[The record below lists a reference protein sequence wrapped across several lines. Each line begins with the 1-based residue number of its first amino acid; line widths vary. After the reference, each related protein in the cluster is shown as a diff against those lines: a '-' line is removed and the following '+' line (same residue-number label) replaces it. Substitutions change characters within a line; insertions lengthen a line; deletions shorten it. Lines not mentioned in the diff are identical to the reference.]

1 MINQLLSSL
10 GLTVREASVYL
21 CLLTLGAS
29 KSIEIARYTGFTRP
43 TIYDVIEK
51 LIHRGL
57 VSKYKKK
64 STMVFSAQDP
74 QKLVAYLDREL
85 DEVQNKLTNQK
96 KQVQALLPA
105 LQSMQLSNKSKPR
118 VQFFEGEKGMREAYE
133 DTLTTKTKM
142 YAYTNVQEMMRS
154 LPHFFP
160 AYFKRRTAKRIQV
173 NAVFVDNE
181 AGQLLAKTNI
191 EDLRTTKFFCDNV
204 TWSPEVKIYDDK
216 VLITS
221 WQEKMAIIIQSKEY
235 ADLQR
240 VIFSILWR
248 NLE

>member
-10 GLTVREASVYL
+10 GLSEREASVYL

-29 KSIEIARYTGFTRP
+29 KSIEVARYTGFTRP
-43 TIYDVIEK
+43 TIYDVLEK

-64 STMVFSAQDP
+64 HITVFSAQDP

-85 DEVQNKLTNQK
+85 DDVHNKLINQK

-105 LQSMQLSNKSKPR
+105 LLSLQLTNKSKPR

-142 YAYTNVQEMMRS
+142 YAYTNVTEMMRS
-154 LPHFFP
+154 FPHFFP
-160 AYFKRRTAKRIQV
+160 AYFKRRAANRIPV
-173 NAVFVDNE
+173 DALFVDNQDGKKLVKANTE
-181 AGQLLAKTNI
+181 
-191 EDLRTTKFFCDNV
+191 ELRRTKFFPGGIS
-204 TWSPEVKIYDDK
+204 WSPEVKIYDDK

-240 VIFSILWR
+240 IIFGKLWEA
-248 NLE
+248 L